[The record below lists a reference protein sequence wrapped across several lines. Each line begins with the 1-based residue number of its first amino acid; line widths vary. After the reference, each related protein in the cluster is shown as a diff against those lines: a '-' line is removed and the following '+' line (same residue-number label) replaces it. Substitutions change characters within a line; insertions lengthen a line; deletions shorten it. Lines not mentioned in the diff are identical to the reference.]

1 MDFKNSRV
9 FSSLRELSN
18 KSWTYEYSAGF
29 VAFMILFSNHVAN
42 ISSRHMAVAF
52 RIPEAT
58 TGIYFTKLFGF
69 RGFLIL
75 FGSLGTYILKWF
87 ISEKNI
93 VPTLIFSTLIM
104 VARFCA
110 MIIIFTSKN
119 PAFHIYNFY
128 VVEALFVG
136 LFQISFY
143 ALTPEFAS
151 LLSLC
156 VRISKITVFFIQL
169 IMDFTIYHKPMLM
182 LRIHFSVLF
191 TLSFISMCLWYYYC
205 FSKGRYANK
214 ENDSVEMVETRS
226 MQYFNIVNA
235 QGNEGEEGLEES
247 TEPAFL
253 THVRN
258 CISPI
263 LMSVATLIMNNM
275 ISPGLLPYALLERDK
290 CHKINMAG
298 IPMGVAGCLVIHIL
312 KKNIE
317 SMNTKWTWHWHAFWV
332 CAIPPFVVF
341 ILTFVALHTTTA
353 VGAAIYNSQN
363 AVLIMAVMFFFFHPM
378 VETLGFVGVVSNV
391 RHLGKVL
398 ERGLKVISTNL
409 FFTYIVGF
417 TAYKVSVGYNVMRS
431 SYELQPDPSLNIL
444 PRLFFWFTSSFKY
457 GFRDFVNEFRLNIKE
472 YI

>member
-9 FSSLRELSN
+9 FRSIKELSN

-29 VAFMILFSNHVAN
+29 VAFMILFSNHVAA

-52 RIPEAT
+52 RIPEST

-87 ISEKNI
+87 ISENNI
-93 VPTLIFSTLIM
+93 IPTLIFSTLIM

-110 MIIIFTSKN
+110 MIMIFTSKN
-119 PAFHIYNFY
+119 PAFDIYNFY

-169 IMDFTIYHKPMLM
+169 IMDFTIYDRPMLM
-182 LRIHFSVLF
+182 LRIHFCILF
-191 TLSFISMCLWYYYC
+191 TLSFISTCLWYFYC
-205 FSKGRYANK
+205 ISRRKFNHKEKETIEIMQAN
-214 ENDSVEMVETRS
+214 TI
-226 MQYFNIVNA
+226 QYFNIIGP
-235 QGNEGEEGLEES
+235 QGNERFDYGDENP
-247 TEPAFL
+247 EPSFWA
-253 THVRN
+253 HVRN

-290 CHKINMAG
+290 CHKINMSG
-298 IPMGVAGCLVIHIL
+298 IPMGVAGCLVVHII
-312 KKNIE
+312 KKNID
-317 SMNTKWTWHWHAFWV
+317 SLNTKWTWHWHAFWL

-341 ILTFVALHTTTA
+341 ILTFVALHTSTA
-353 VGAAIYNSQN
+353 VAAAIYNSQN
-363 AVLIMAVMFFFFHPM
+363 AVLGMAIMFFFFHPM

-391 RHLGKVL
+391 RHLGKVM
-398 ERGLKVISTNL
+398 ERGVKVITTNL
-409 FFTYIVGF
+409 FFTYIIGF
-417 TAYKVSVGYNVMRS
+417 TAYKVSVGYNVMRTTI
-431 SYELQPDPSLNIL
+431 ELQPDASLDTV
-444 PRLFFWFTSSFKY
+444 PRLFYWVMSSFRY